1 MHKTTTENKSTKQ
14 NRTAQKFEIEISD
27 PSKTTILQCKKLAIE
42 GQPQLGAETD
52 FLVFVHKGQVL
63 EDEKTVSE
71 AEITEDGFVVVMS
84 KKTKKP
90 AEKTTTSAPAATPA
104 NPPATSAPDVP
115 AVEAV
120 PAAAPPA
127 AAVAAAPQT
136 AEVPVSSPGL
146 VVGAE
151 LEKAIEEL
159 QAMGFPRDQCVAAL
173 RAAFNNPDRAVEYL
187 LNGIPEA
194 MMASAPAANAAAA
207 APAAPAAPGAD
218 AAVANA
224 VRTAEG
230 ATASAPGVG
239 AGGAPPAAADGSAP
253 LNLFPQGIPANLAAA
268 GAGGAEEEAQ
278 EGEVN
283 TLAFL
288 RDNPQFQA
296 IRAMVQGNPSILQPM
311 LGELQRQNPQL
322 YHLINSNQEEFLQL
336 LNEPSDFEAQ
346 GMGEGEMEQIELSK
360 EENEACERLMALG
373 FTMEQCVEAYIA
385 CDKNEEMAANY
396 LFEAPPDAMGE

>member
-1 MHKTTTENKSTKQ
+1 MCLSLSDACTNQRRKTNQ
-14 NRTAQKFEIEISD
+14 INRTAQKFEIEISD

-42 GQPQLGAETD
+42 GQPSLGAETD

-90 AEKTTTSAPAATPA
+90 AEKTTTSAPAAA
-104 NPPATSAPDVP
+104 APDVP
-115 AVEAV
+115 APV
-120 PAAAPPA
+120 AAAGAAAAA

-207 APAAPAAPGAD
+207 APAPAAPGAD
-218 AAVANA
+218 AAAANA

-296 IRAMVQGNPSILQPM
+296 LRAMVQGNPSILQPM

-336 LNEPSDFEAQ
+336 LNEASDFEAQ